1 MNAQWLGDILL
12 GNFEALR
19 QVQCSRY
26 TAFNLP
32 DPFAPSPHLVVNLL
46 GEWLRGGRV
55 ACVHPPPSGQSCSCL
70 LRASTFSQRPFEMGR
85 DAGAWLACLRRVAR
99 S

>member
-46 GEWLRGGRV
+46 GEWPVCTLLRPVSSVPVSSALPPPQGPSRREDSRSLAGLSQAV
-55 ACVHPPPSGQSCSCL
+55 ACPERLQP
-70 LRASTFSQRPFEMGR
+70 
-85 DAGAWLACLRRVAR
+85 
-99 S
+99 

>member
-46 GEWLRGGRV
+46 GEWPVCRLP
-55 ACVHPPPSGQSCSCL
+55 APQH
-70 LRASTFSQRPFEMGR
+70 STFSQR
-85 DAGAWLACLRRVAR
+85 R
-99 S
+99 SRWEGMRGPGGSVSGG

>member
-32 DPFAPSPHLVVNLL
+32 DPFAPTPHLVLNLL
-46 GEWLRGGRV
+46 GQWPRPLCGRQL
-55 ACVHPPPSGQSCSCL
+55 S
-70 LRASTFSQRPFEMGR
+70 
-85 DAGAWLACLRRVAR
+85 
-99 S
+99 